1 MARYIVSFIFTVFL
15 MAYVSSGVASEKY
28 IYAISKGDKFVLK
41 QDLAIAAG
49 NAHAMLQNGK
59 IMNIKDIDRYA
70 PHCRFEVNTVG
81 EQTIKPATFTVTK
94 VTRHEPEVVRSVYN
108 YAVLFVLTAANNP
121 NIRSLACGSWG
132 SGAFTY
138 LTFPQMQQALGN
150 YFEIPV
156 PK

>member
-1 MARYIVSFIFTVFL
+1 MARHLMVIILTAFLVSC
-15 MAYVSSGVASEKY
+15 ASSGAGTGNY
-28 IYAISKGDKFVLK
+28 IYSISKGDKFILK
-41 QDLAIAAG
+41 QDIAIAASE
-49 NAHAMLQNGK
+49 ASVILQNGK
-59 IMNIKDIDRYA
+59 IMNTTVIDRYA
-70 PHCRFEVNTVG
+70 PYCRFEVNTLG

-94 VTRHEPEVVRSVYN
+94 VGPQEPRVLPNVFN
-108 YAVLFVLTAANNP
+108 YLVKFDLSAPNNP

-132 SGAFTY
+132 SGSDTY